1 MILLFYF
8 SPRSTQNSSLK
19 YSNDEMGCQD
29 DNAEMDRKSD
39 MDNRFEICER
49 GRKHVNGIE
58 KQIKTVM

>member
-1 MILLFYF
+1 
-8 SPRSTQNSSLK
+8 
-19 YSNDEMGCQD
+19 MGCQD